1 LALQGSGDKA
11 ENQGSLDTSSIKLTG
26 SDISA
31 RDNASLAQAAS
42 AIAATFAELRGRG
55 VIDDAELLRVVYRFA
70 GELVDVPEMLE
81 RGKAAAASG
90 HPLPE
95 GEGRGEGELP

>member
-1 LALQGSGDKA
+1 LEA
-11 ENQGSLDTSSIKLTG
+11 ESIKLTG

-42 AIAATFAELRGRG
+42 AIAATFGELRGRG

-70 GELVDVPEMLE
+70 GELVDVPEMLG
-81 RGKAAAASG
+81 RGKAAG
-90 HPLPE
+90 HDE
-95 GEGRGEGELP
+95 GAKGSKGSKGISVAEDAGRQA